1 MQGVSHVR
9 LERLDRA
16 ILAHH
21 LSHGS
26 VPRTLEDLV
35 AEGLVDRS
43 YLKDPWARPFHYA
56 LTESGY
62 LLSGVDDTGRTVP
75 PVIERVLPLDKP

>member
-1 MQGVSHVR
+1 MDH
-9 LERLDRA
+9 LDRSPGRKRPVPA
-16 ILAHH
+16 DGRLA
-21 LSHGS
+21 G
-26 VPRTLEDLV
+26 LEALV
-35 AEGLVDRS
+35 TEGLVARS

-75 PVIERVLPLDKP
+75 PVIERVLPADKP